1 MTPLLE
7 VEHLK
12 TYYPV
17 RSGWFGRRRW
27 VRAVDDVSFTVAAGE
42 TVGLVGESGCG
53 KSTIARTLLGL
64 ETPTYG
70 AIRFDGHDVTRAR
83 GAGLR
88 ALRRGIQM
96 VFQDPNSSLNP
107 RLRIGTVL
115 EEVLTVNTRLR
126 GGARRERLQELL
138 ALVGLGAEHA
148 ARFPH
153 QLSGGQRQR
162 VGIARA
168 LAVAPRLIL
177 ADEPVS
183 ALDVSVQAQIINL
196 LRDLQRR
203 LGLAYLFIAH
213 DLAVVEHVSDRI
225 LVMYLGH
232 VVESAPAAALFRA
245 PQHPYTQALL
255 QAVPTLETGRSPAN
269 VLTGDVPS
277 PLAPPAGCAFH
288 PRCPWVQERCR
299 REAPALEPAG
309 GAGHAAACFFA
320 PGRVKK

>member
-115 EEVLTVNTRLR
+115 EEVLTVNTQLR
-126 GGARRERLQELL
+126 GHARRERLQELL

-183 ALDVSVQAQIINL
+183 ALDVTVQAQIINL

-255 QAVPTLETGRSPAN
+255 QAVPTLETGRVPAN

-277 PLAPPAGCAFH
+277 PLAPPTGCAFH

-299 REAPALEPAG
+299 REAPGLEAAG
-309 GAGHAAACFFA
+309 GAGHAAACFLA
-320 PGRVKK
+320 PGRVK